1 VWGREGRRRNF
12 WVPSL
17 PVSESEGLRV
27 LKKSERDGMVGGG
40 EARRGGGKTTTRR
53 RAECGSG
60 SGESDVW
67 RSHQLSPAQLGL
79 KKFSRDRFLGAELW
93 CSHPEFPNNVIDST
107 EF

>member
-67 RSHQLSPAQLGL
+67 RSHQLSPAEAQ
-79 KKFSRDRFLGAELW
+79 KVFAPPFSGSGALVF
-93 CSHPEFPNNVIDST
+93 SPRIFK
-107 EF
+107 